1 MDNIDKINEFND
13 IGKKIVS
20 LYDEFVSLLFTKNNG
35 KIKVDDICFVLD
47 QIKKEVNK
55 EYVCYKDISLDEI
68 DDFIKKVSETE
79 DRDLTYSDI
88 RVKNKLA
95 ILYDKLLGNIVL
107 NNGIISTLSGDYGFS
122 LIDLV
127 TSKIMI
133 DIYKLMDMKLNSLLV
148 HDDKSKEYKNRLI
161 ELNIQYII
169 HRLSLNELSE
179 RMGIEYCYDIKNMP
193 VISFDYIENSIYESY
208 GVTIDLKN
216 KVNSKIF
223 KFLAGKINEFNSVS
237 IYMDS
242 YESIYD
248 NLLYVSIFEV
258 LISYLT
264 KSQLEFILVYFNRIS
279 SNNKIISANIKRLI
293 RSKINEL

>member
-35 KIKVDDICFVLD
+35 IIKIDDICFILD
-47 QIKKEVNK
+47 QIKEEVNK
-55 EYVCYKDISLDEI
+55 EYVCYNDVNLDEI
-68 DDFIKKVSETE
+68 DDLIKEVSNI
-79 DRDLTYSDI
+79 DDKDLTYSDI

-107 NNGIISTLSGDYGFS
+107 NNGIIPTLSGDYGFS

-127 TSKIMI
+127 SSKIMI
-133 DIYKLMDMKLNSLLV
+133 DIYKLMDIKLNSLLV
-148 HDDKSKEYKNRLI
+148 YDDKSKEYKNRLI

-179 RMGIEYCYDIKNMP
+179 RMSIEYCYDIKNMP
-193 VISFDYIENSIYESY
+193 VISFDYIENSIYESC
-208 GVTIDLKN
+208 GVNIDLKN

-223 KFLAGKINEFNSVS
+223 KFLIGKINEFNSIS
-237 IYMDS
+237 MNMNN

-264 KSQLEFILVYFNRIS
+264 KSQLEFIWVYFNRIS
-279 SNNKIISANIKRLI
+279 SDNKIISDNIKKLV